1 MIELLSIRAPAPDV
15 KLKLLKEI
23 AEEHELDWDPSASE
37 SELLK
42 PHEDLLVCLATSLPF
57 TLSISLSVSL
67 FHLTY
72 FYTFFQNGPTQFV
85 SGSKVPLPEEKV
97 DESSHGASL
106 SGRDLGGQSDSD
118 ADYDIIDLPEVPKQ
132 PLRSNTGDVT
142 ALEMLPFPASAL
154 SDGEN
159 ESVEPSG
166 NNGGHQKETH
176 LKSEEVLND
185 DLAQELQK
193 PIHSSQTV
201 EEKQFVPFILPPS
214 QSSASI
220 SARQNNPPPTISR
233 TKSEVNADLQDVLA
247 AAQAAAE
254 SAEKAAAAA
263 RSAATLAKMR
273 ISELAKRRNDEMS
286 DGGGTENPFHLE
298 TDTPD
303 VPAKTQ
309 MGSQSSLTDSV
320 PDLGSPNFH
329 YKSNIP
335 AAPPVTDIPSY
346 DGAHSPQSSI
356 HMVGPGAAHHHFQRL
371 PSMDEE
377 ASYFSYPNLFTSQGS
392 APGSRSNSFTDNSLS
407 KHDQ

>member
-1 MIELLSIRAPAPDV
+1 MSIRAPAPDV

-37 SELLK
+37 TELLK
-42 PHEDLLVCLATSLPF
+42 PHEDLLVCLATSLP
-57 TLSISLSVSL
+57 LSLYLPLDIFL
-67 FHLTY
+67 FL
-72 FYTFFQNGPTQFV
+72 FQNGPTQFV

-97 DESSHGASL
+97 DESSHSASL
-106 SGRDLGGQSDSD
+106 SGKDLGGQSDSD

-132 PLRSNTGDVT
+132 PLRSNTRDVT

-166 NNGGHQKETH
+166 NNESHPKEPH
-176 LKSEEVLND
+176 LKPEEVLEDN
-185 DLAQELQK
+185 LAQELQK
-193 PIHSSQTV
+193 PIHSSETV

-220 SARQNNPPPTISR
+220 SARQNNPSPVISR
-233 TKSEVNADLQDVLA
+233 TKSEANADLQDVLA

-254 SAEKAAAAA
+254 TAEQAAAAA

-273 ISELAKRRNDEMS
+273 ISELAKRRSDEVS
-286 DGGGTENPFHLE
+286 DGGGNENPFHVE
-298 TDTPD
+298 TQTPD
-303 VPAKTQ
+303 LPAKTQ

-320 PDLGSPNFH
+320 PDLGSPSFH
-329 YKSNIP
+329 YKSDTH

-346 DGAHSPQSSI
+346 DSGHSPQSTI
-356 HMVGPGAAHHHFQRL
+356 HMTVPGASHHHFQRL

-392 APGSRSNSFTDNSLS
+392 APGSHSNSFTNNSLS